1 MSGEMPRFR
10 AIDAAPATSKFALQ
24 ISAMKPKRMDA
35 AASSISAIFL
45 LKYAS
50 TSALELSGYV
60 CCQKQIAM
68 VARLMIDIVRR

>member
-1 MSGEMPRFR
+1 
-10 AIDAAPATSKFALQ
+10 
-24 ISAMKPKRMDA
+24 MKPKRMDA